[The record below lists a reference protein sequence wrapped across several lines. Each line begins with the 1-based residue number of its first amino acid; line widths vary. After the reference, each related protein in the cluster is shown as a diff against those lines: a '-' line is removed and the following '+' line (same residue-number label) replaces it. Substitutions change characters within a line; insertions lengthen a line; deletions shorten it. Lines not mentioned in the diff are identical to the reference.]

1 MKKVLF
7 VFAVL
12 AVLIFAVNSSEA
24 TDVTYFPN
32 GNMAVYLDEF
42 SIDLGGDHAV
52 VNFNND
58 GTATGSILSP
68 EGFVSVDLYMDIF
81 GHLYCSTDGI
91 NFYSCD

>member
-24 TDVTYFPN
+24 SDVTYFPN
-32 GNMAVYLDEF
+32 GDVSVYLDEF

-52 VNFNND
+52 INFNND
-58 GTATGSILSP
+58 GTATGSVLSP
-68 EGFVSVDLYMDIF
+68 QGFVSFDLYMDTI
-81 GHLYCSTDGI
+81 GRLYCSSNGI
-91 NFYSCD
+91 NFYRCD